1 MPSHNHLKANGARL
15 IRLIVDVGTV
25 TMRKYFDSI
34 HPPATLPGVLHANY
48 GTLRA
53 NILRYQMRT
62 LFPPDG
68 TCPAN
73 PSTSNDYD
81 ITLLFKLL
89 RNICGLHPPAS
100 IHGGTSWDENPPLA
114 DNSPEADLARIKFY
128 RNTVFA
134 HIKTTE
140 VSDDDF
146 LMFWSEIS
154 RPLVRLGGNAEEIRK
169 LMTSPLDED
178 HYLNLITKDIQ
189 TIKKV
194 GCSALAILIAV
205 AMALF
210 LAIYFD
216 NEPDYSYPQNFSI
229 SGFVGREWVFR
240 QIEQHTSTTR
250 GVLLVADPGWGKSAI
265 IKRLISSSSSS
276 AVIHENII
284 GYHFCQY
291 NDRSTRD
298 GGRFV
303 KNLIQLIGKRIPKY
317 KEIVTTNQL
326 IKKILKSNCDDN
338 PVKCFQTAI
347 VEPLKNLDSTG
358 RKNSFILV
366 DALDECV
373 EKEESHQSIIRNI
386 LYQKVPDLPNWVK
399 LIVTSRNHPL
409 ATTKMLKN
417 VKLWNLS
424 MRVDNESNKQ
434 DLRTYA
440 SQALKNVINETSSSE
455 EILRVDQLIDH
466 TLDISKGNFL
476 FLETIIKNWRKYP
489 DRINKQFIPESLE
502 KLYATSFTERFERK
516 HLKRFEPFLEI
527 LLATYSPLKLFQ
539 LEEILKYNFE
549 KDYNI
554 REVANSLSEYFKNGI
569 DQGPLEFYHQ
579 FFAEWL
585 VNQTTGLDGI
595 YIQKERGHHYIA
607 DYLLNFYEG
616 RQTNVT
622 FQELSELCT
631 HFLHGKQESVSKLK
645 RLASLKVSKIGNKTI
660 LHDLAR
666 KRDATKLLFE
676 FMKQF
681 NSVDILDF
689 RGWTPAMYAVQAGN
703 IENVKFFID
712 NKANL
717 NYAVK
722 TKYFTDP
729 LRFFEIPYYTVTT
742 GMISIAAHRG
752 YFDII
757 NLLIEH
763 GANVE
768 KADQSGW
775 KPLYSA
781 VMMGHFKIAQL
792 FIDKGVQPNVISLH
806 HAAARNHTEIVR
818 LLLDSGAQDECLPCE
833 PQDVKWCSISLDRF
847 HLCICETALYAAV
860 SRNNVEMAKL
870 ILQYSNN
877 TSVNCRHGSGRTA
890 LMEAF
895 PQKNIQM
902 VELLI
907 NAGADISAEC
917 ESPSSRLMYV
927 CEYADTRLYNH
938 YCNQPVCDGIRVID
952 FSFAYGLWK
961 VMNPFILNGNFNT
974 SSNNVKWNLATVA
987 VIYDKVDFINAT
999 YGYSLEC
1006 IPNIEAVLRYVAVC
1020 HSVRTLEHLLYSED
1034 VSKFKT
1040 VYKDEKTLLH
1050 FAILGS
1056 ANSQSKIYIRQS
1068 CPSALCIC
1076 PKITHVNIVEVNRL
1090 ETVVLLSKVL
1100 MSGINKQDKYGKT
1113 ALHYAVVQVL
1123 PEIVKYLVDAGAD
1136 WSVEDERGD
1145 TALEFALRE
1154 RPYLHNETFQ
1164 PCQWTSDHVFE
1175 VCQST
1180 VFDELASYLLGMATI
1195 TECNTRA
1202 KNLLSSLVHHRLPLT
1217 LYFLF
1222 KSGLDVNC
1230 AREHFI
1236 RHLNQTVFNG
1246 GSRERDDLLEIFKI
1260 FQINVEVVCDVPF
1273 VQSELHLMS
1282 YIGKPFEVG
1291 NLFKPS
1297 VNNDFFPLQR
1307 FLINHPKSVE
1317 ILNECYDK
1325 EGYLAIHR
1333 AVQGGNIHA
1342 VSWFEEIGVDITKKT
1357 RSGLTI
1363 LVLATV
1369 RAFHNEAVLSHF
1381 PENDI
1386 LRHILKIAKKKIHA
1400 RAFFQCNN
1408 TDISPL
1414 HVAASYGGLKSLQ
1427 HIAGVMPELPL
1438 TCTNCDGILPIYLV
1452 YLYHWTD
1459 IYILYLLDRQAL
1471 LDLGVSPK
1479 SKRLIKYPRRE
1490 VEYHLIYNL
1499 FYETPHE
1506 DLRNVLHD
1514 EGLFKCPGINDLLPN
1529 KTEIQEYIKLCSRRC
1544 WPSTFEA
1551 SRTFS
1556 SYFPHVDIQ
1565 NNFSNPFSDKF
1576 IDIAAHMAELRFHL
1590 VKMSPFFSMS
1600 LKENIWRKVTKAHSC
1615 AFRCSCFEIMRLLQE
1630 KFTSQPTRWRDV
1642 GCDGHFYVYPFLAKR
1657 MGWTY
1662 TLWSSDVRYR
1672 WPFRFLLKKALKKDQ
1687 VYGYL
1692 QILNPNRMFG
1702 PWLER

>member
-1 MPSHNHLKANGARL
+1 MASSNSKKTNWARL
-15 IRLIVDVGTV
+15 SRLILDVGVATV
-25 TMRKYFDSI
+25 RKYFDSKF
-34 HPPATLPGVLHANY
+34 PPASLAATLTSHQSTLEGLY
-48 GTLRA
+48 KRGTI
-53 NILRYQMRT
+53 NDDQMHL
-62 LFPPDG
+62 LFPPAEKPP
-68 TCPAN
+68 T
-73 PSTSNDYD
+73 TSENYD
-81 ITLLFKLL
+81 ITLMFVLL
-89 RNICGLHPPAS
+89 RNIGTFTPPAS
-100 IHGGTSWDENPPLA
+100 TKWRTPLPT
-114 DNSPEADLARIKFY
+114 DVSKEADLIRIKHY
-128 RNTVFA
+128 RNKIFHLA
-134 HIKTTE
+134 KPE
-140 VSDDDF
+140 VGHVEYF
-146 LMFWSEIS
+146 KFTSEILQ
-154 RPLVRLGGNAEEIRK
+154 PLVRLDANGEDIAE
-169 LMTSPLDED
+169 LMSTPIDED
-178 HYLNLITKDIQ
+178 HYVKLKTKSAGDTRKIPAAVVISTICFFVFVFASCFLNEL
-189 TIKKV
+189 
-194 GCSALAILIAV
+194 
-205 AMALF
+205 
-210 LAIYFD
+210 
-216 NEPDYSYPQNFSI
+216 NHSYPQNFSNP
-229 SGFVGREWVFR
+229 GFIGREWVFR
-240 QIEQHTSTTR
+240 HIEQHTSTTR
-250 GVLLVADPGWGKSAI
+250 GILLVADPGWGKSAI
-265 IKRLISSSSSS
+265 IKRLISSSSSN

-284 GYHFCQY
+284 GYHFCKY
-291 NDRSTRD
+291 NEKSTRD
-298 GGRFV
+298 GERFV
-303 KNLIQLIGKRIPKY
+303 KNLVQLIGKKNPKY
-317 KEIVTTNQL
+317 QKIVNKDQL
-326 IKKILKSNCDDN
+326 IKEKLKSNCNDD
-338 PVKCFQTAI
+338 PVECFQAAI
-347 VEPLKNLDSTG
+347 VEPLHNLDSTG
-358 RKNSFILV
+358 KSNSFILI
-366 DALDECV
+366 DALDECLD
-373 EKEESHQSIIRNI
+373 KEEIHQSIIVNI
-386 LYQKVPDLPNWVK
+386 LYKMAPGLPNWVK

-409 ATTKMLKN
+409 IFEKMSKIELLNLTIN
-417 VKLWNLS
+417 VEDERNENDLLAYAEKTLLSNFVNEKSSNAEILHIQKLIN
-424 MRVDNESNKQ
+424 D
-434 DLRTYA
+434 
-440 SQALKNVINETSSSE
+440 ALKF
-455 EILRVDQLIDH
+455 
-466 TLDISKGNFL
+466 SKGNFL
-476 FLETIIKNWRKYP
+476 FLRLIIKDWQKHP
-489 DRINKQFIPESLE
+489 GKMKTESIPESLE
-502 KLYATSFTERFERK
+502 DAYAKSFTERFKENA
-516 HLKRFEPFLEI
+516 LDRFEPFLEI
-527 LLATYSPLKLFQ
+527 LLATYSPLTYIQ
-539 LEEILKYNFE
+539 LEKMLDYHFHEYYNTR
-549 KDYNI
+549 K
-554 REVANSLSEYFKNGI
+554 VANTLSEYFRTGI

-585 VNQTTGLDGI
+585 TNQTEGFNGI
-595 YIQKERGHHYIA
+595 NIHKSRGHRYIA
-607 DYLLNFYEG
+607 DYLLNFYEEK
-616 RQTNVT
+616 QTNLT
-622 FQELSELCT
+622 FKEVSELCA
-631 HFLHGKQESVSKLK
+631 HYLHGKKTSESNLR
-645 RLASLKVSKIGNKTI
+645 RLGSLKVSEVRDSWKRCI
-660 LHDLAR
+660 LHDLAS
-666 KRDATKLLFE
+666 KRDATKLLAE
-676 FMKQF
+676 FIKQF
-681 NSVDILDF
+681 DSVDVLDF
-689 RGWTPAMYAVQAGN
+689 WERTPVMYAVEAGN
-703 IENVKFFID
+703 YENMKLFID
-712 NKANL
+712 N
-717 NYAVK
+717 
-722 TKYFTDP
+722 
-729 LRFFEIPYYTVTT
+729 
-742 GMISIAAHRG
+742 
-752 YFDII
+752 
-757 NLLIEH
+757 
-763 GANVE
+763 GANVNHTAKHKYYFCTLKNFFTGQDLYVMMDYNLNFLAACKGYVKIAEFLVE
-768 KADQSGW
+768 KGAKMENPDECGW
-775 KPLYSA
+775 KALHLAAMTGRYEI
-781 VMMGHFKIAQL
+781 VRIYINH
-792 FIDKGVQPNVISLH
+792 GVQPDVISLH
-806 HAAARNHTEIVR
+806 HAAARNLKEIVW
-818 LLLDSGAQDECLPCE
+818 LLLDAGVRDECLPCE
-833 PQDVKWCSISLDRF
+833 PQDTEWCSINLDRF

-860 SRNNVEMAKL
+860 SRNNLGMAKL
-870 ILQYSNN
+870 ILQYGN
-877 TSVNCRHGSGRTA
+877 TSVNCRHGSSRTV

-895 PQKNIQM
+895 SQNNIQM
-902 VELLI
+902 VEELM
-907 NAGADISAEC
+907 NAGADISAVC
-917 ESPSSRLMYV
+917 ESPFSNFVYDCSLFECKITLNRLLY
-927 CEYADTRLYNH
+927 TR
-938 YCNQPVCDGIRVID
+938 YCNQPVCDGNRVID

-961 VMNPFILNGNFNT
+961 VMTPFILNGNFNT

-987 VIYDKVDFINAT
+987 VIYDQADFINAT
-999 YGYSLEC
+999 YGYKIEY
-1006 IPNIEAVLRYVAVC
+1006 IPNIETVLRYVAVC

-1034 VSKFKT
+1034 VSKFTT

-1556 SYFPHVDIQ
+1556 SYFPHLDIQ
-1565 NNFSNPFSDKF
+1565 NNISNPFSDKF
-1576 IDIAAHMAELRFHL
+1576 MDIAAHMAELRFHL
-1590 VKMSPFFSMS
+1590 VKTIPFFSMS
-1600 LKENIWRKVTKAHSC
+1600 LQKNLWRKVTKAHSC

-1630 KFTSQPTRWRDV
+1630 KLTSQPWTGWNSV
-1642 GCDGHFYVYPFLAKR
+1642 LYYPRYASSFLIER
-1657 MGWTY
+1657 MGWTG
-1662 TLWSSDVRYR
+1662 TSRDRDVTYR
-1672 WPFRFLLKKALKKDQ
+1672 WPFRFLLKKALKKDKA
-1687 VYGYL
+1687 YNYL
-1692 QILNPNRMFG
+1692 QILNPNR
-1702 PWLER
+1702 R